1 MTDKP
6 KQIFINAR
14 FLTQSI
20 TGVQRYAVEFVKSL
34 DKLIDSGVI
43 DGKQYSF
50 VMLAPREIKYELN
63 LQHIPLILS
72 GRLKGHL
79 WEQLEL
85 PFYTKDRLL
94 VNLCNAGPLIKSRQT
109 VTIHDAAVF
118 GFPQAY
124 SLAFRAWY
132 KVLLTG
138 LGKVSKKIF
147 TDSVFSKKELIK
159 YCHISEHKIQVVPLG
174 KEHIFTAEPDR
185 AVYCRYNLTNGRY
198 VIAVSSMSPNKNFH
212 SIVQAIELL
221 GDSGYDIVI
230 AGGVNPKV
238 FSRSPA
244 PFPESV
250 KHVGYV
256 SDGELR
262 ALYEHAA
269 CFVYP
274 SFYEGFGLPP
284 LEAMA
289 CGCPVIVSKTA
300 SLPEVCGDAVLYCDP
315 DNPEDIADKIKQLM
329 NDETLRETLRQKG
342 LARASLFTWEKCTR
356 DTFAEIKEILKF

>member
-1 MTDKP
+1 M

-14 FLTQSI
+14 FLTQPV

-43 DGKQYSF
+43 DAAQYSF
-50 VMLAPREIKYELN
+50 VMLAPREIKYALD
-63 LQHIPLILS
+63 LKHIPLS
-72 GRLKGHL
+72 CTGFLKGHP

-85 PFYTKDRLL
+85 PFYSKGGLL
-94 VNLCNAGPLIKSRQT
+94 VSLCNAGPLIKCRQT

-118 GFPQAY
+118 GFPRAY

-138 LGKVSKKIF
+138 LGRVGKKIF
-147 TDSVFSKKELIK
+147 TDSLFSKEELVR
-159 YCHISEHKIQVVPLG
+159 YCHINENKIQVVPLG
-174 KEHIFTAEPDR
+174 KEHIFASR
-185 AVYCRYNLTNGRY
+185 QNYAILQKHNLTNRKY

-212 SIVQAIELL
+212 SIIRAIELL
-221 GDSGYDIVI
+221 GDSEYDIVI

-289 CGCPVIVSKTA
+289 CGCPVIVSNTA

-329 NDETLRETLRQKG
+329 NDEALRETLRQKG

-356 DTFAEIKEILKF
+356 DTFEEIKEILKF